1 MSRDHRKL
9 RVFAMA
15 DELVLRVYHLTKRL
29 PHGERFGLRTQLR
42 RAAVSVATNIVE
54 GCARTSTREYAHFL
68 NIAFGSAAEAQY
80 LLLLASRLQFVPEHD
95 SQSLDGRTASCLL
108 RYRSCCR
115 LCRKCPKA
123 GNGLPVARIRR
134 NANHEPCTRS
144 LEP

>member
-29 PHGERFGLRTQLR
+29 PHDERFGLRTQLR

-80 LLLLASRLQFVPEHD
+80 LLLASRLQFVPEND
-95 SQSLDGRTASCLL
+95 SQSLDAAYRELL
-108 RYRSCCR
+108 AALQKLLQVVSQMPQGGERPTR
-115 LCRKCPKA
+115 RKDSA
-123 GNGLPVARIRR
+123 
-134 NANHEPCTRS
+134 EP
-144 LEP
+144 EP